1 MTAGRLYMILWRR
14 ALTWWR
20 GRPVR
25 PALLGLP
32 ALVCGLVL
40 GGLAIAAAL
49 TPTQEVEAR
58 YLVHAEKALHAKDAS
73 TALVCYDR
81 LAYRSAER
89 PDLLFGMAQAA
100 DAAGQTA
107 RARALIAELA
117 PLNRPGY
124 GPAHLWFAC
133 QLLRNPNPSGDVRK
147 TAEVH
152 LLHALDAR
160 VENSVLAHSLLCEL
174 YMNDGDYD
182 QAEPHLLKAVK
193 VRPFLRLRAAQL
205 YAQRG
210 DKERARGECQLVIA
224 HFRERCKAD
233 PADDFSRLAWADAT
247 TLLGSLSNDWDRFR
261 ETLKI
266 LDEGFAISHNT
277 IYSTFAGRVYITW
290 YDTLGHTRDAKPADR
305 LAVLQEGL
313 TRDSSNQE
321 LLNRM
326 LALTQLAGDDG
337 TKATEALQN
346 LLASGKATA
355 TAHFALGVV
364 AMRQGRTDEARLHW
378 EQASALSPDMP
389 AVANNLAM
397 MLATA
402 KEPDLP
408 RALGLID
415 LALERSPKEPNF
427 HHTRGTI
434 LQKMGRHKEALAE
447 LETALPSF
455 PDSAKL
461 HEQLADV
468 YEHLGI
474 AGLAAEHRRRAEAAA
489 QTAAP
494 GSSTPK

>member
-1 MTAGRLYMILWRR
+1 MTAGRLYLILWRR
-14 ALTWWR
+14 LLTWWR

-32 ALVCGLVL
+32 ALL
-40 GGLAIAAAL
+40 GGLALGGLVIAVAL

-58 YLVHAEKALHAKDAS
+58 YLVQAEKSLRGKDAA
-73 TALVCYDR
+73 TALLCYDR

-100 DAAGQTA
+100 DAGGQPA

-117 PLNRPGY
+117 PVGRPGY
-124 GPAHLWFAC
+124 GPAHLWLAC
-133 QLLRNPNPSGDVRK
+133 QLLRNPNPPLDVRK
-147 TAEVH
+147 TAEAH
-152 LLHALDAR
+152 LLHALNAR
-160 VENSVLAHSLLCEL
+160 VEDSVLAHSLLCEL
-174 YMNDGDYD
+174 YMSDGEYE

-210 DKERARGECQLVIA
+210 DKQRARGECELVIA
-224 HFRERCKAD
+224 HFRERSKAD
-233 PADDFSRLAWADAT
+233 PADDFARLAWADAT

-261 ETLKI
+261 EALRI
-266 LDEGFAISHNT
+266 LDEGFAISHNA
-277 IYSTFAGRVYITW
+277 IYSTFAGRVYVTW
-290 YDTLGHTRDAKPADR
+290 YDTLARNHEANAADR

-313 TRDSSNQE
+313 ARDSGNQD

-326 LALTQLAGDDG
+326 LALTQSPGDDG
-337 TKATEALQN
+337 TKATEALQR

-355 TAHFALGVV
+355 AAHFALGVV
-364 AMRQGRTDEARLHW
+364 ALRQGRTDEARLHW
-378 EQASALSPDMP
+378 ERASALSPDMP

-415 LALERSPKEPNF
+415 LALERSPKDANF

-434 LQKMGRHKEALAE
+434 LQKMGRCKEALAE

-455 PDSAKL
+455 PDNAQL
-461 HEQLADV
+461 HAQLADV
-468 YEHLGI
+468 YEHLGV
-474 AGLAAEHRRRAEAAA
+474 AGLAMEHRRRAEANAA
-489 QTAAP
+489 
-494 GSSTPK
+494 TPK